1 MTVGAKRL
9 VEESL
14 FFLSLFSRTRQYK
27 IFCACAEDRNMA
39 AFSQPN
45 LKERFDRILQ
55 SFLMSEE

>member
-14 FFLSLFSRTRQYK
+14 FFVSLFSRTCNKK
-27 IFCACAEDRNMA
+27 IFRACAEDRNMA

-45 LKERFDRILQ
+45 LKRKI
-55 SFLMSEE
+55 

>member
-14 FFLSLFSRTRQYK
+14 FSFRYLVEPVNKK

-45 LKERFDRILQ
+45 LKRKI
-55 SFLMSEE
+55 